1 MACPGHVGTGD
12 QKTFSKLDFPW
23 ILSEHLS
30 VTLETLA
37 SVHMLQ
43 AATTLQ
49 D

>member
-12 QKTFSKLDFPW
+12 QTSSKLDVPR
-23 ILSEHLS
+23 ILFEHLP
-30 VTLETLA
+30 VTLETLV

>member
-1 MACPGHVGTGD
+1 MACPEHVGTGD
-12 QKTFSKLDFPW
+12 QKTSSKLDVPRIF
-23 ILSEHLS
+23 SEHLS
-30 VTLETLA
+30 VTLEILA